1 MGFLPDNI
9 TDEFPD
15 YKLFEEL
22 WELMEGTERDG
33 VMQQNLAYVLKVIR
47 GAYEPKREINEEAP
61 EDKQGLARYIYIDD
75 EENLQF
81 RKDGQ

>member
-33 VMQQNLAYVLKVIR
+33 VMEENLAYVLKVIR
-47 GAYEPKREINEEAP
+47 GAYE
-61 EDKQGLARYIYIDD
+61 
-75 EENLQF
+75 
-81 RKDGQ
+81 